1 MTNRTEKKHVVSI
14 ALEHVFLVS
23 SRTSS
28 GSGSSPYPCAQ
39 LNGLAK

>member
-14 ALEHVFLVS
+14 ALEHIFLVS
-23 SRTSS
+23 NRASS
-28 GSGSSPYPCAQ
+28 GSGSSPNPCEQ